1 MKRKISLSTT
11 VTLVL
16 LTMALTI
23 SLTMLLAMRHFNNQL
38 QSVGARQQMYNYVHD
53 VDQKVR
59 ACYPQLDETELRK
72 GIAQGYIAALNKQD
86 PYAAYYEPARYA
98 AEQLRLS
105 GKATNMGITLTLT
118 ADKKVV
124 VSRVQPNSDAAKQGV
139 KQGDVVTAVD
149 DVSVDSQK
157 WAELQTQ
164 LNTAKKMTIT
174 VQRGEETKSMS
185 LTAPAENESYVVRSV
200 QETVLGTVGYVRIY
214 AFYENTPEQF
224 RAAISALMEQ
234 GVTGLIFDLRGNA
247 GGSTAAVQEML
258 GYVMPVGAYGT
269 ITDVNG
275 TETKLSASVNNQL
288 SVSTVTIV
296 NSSTAGEA
304 ELFAG
309 VLQDGGFTTVVGQT
323 TAGKAKY
330 QEFFTI
336 EADYSAVKLTV
347 GTYGLMRSGS
357 WEGKGITPT
366 VEAKLPEEQA
376 AISQLLTPEEDAQ
389 VKVALEQ
396 ITDSGLPGTTPSVI
410 DPSVTDPTGTDGS
423 TAAVPSGSTTTTTAG
438 TSTTTKKP

>member
-38 QSVGARQQMYNYVHD
+38 QTVGVRQQMYNYVHD

-72 GIAQGYIAALNKQD
+72 GIAQGYISALNKQD
-86 PYAAYYEPARYA
+86 PYAAYYEPTRYA
-98 AEQLRLS
+98 SEQLRLS
-105 GKATNMGITLTLT
+105 GKANNMGITLTLT

-139 KQGDVVTAVD
+139 KQGDVVVKVD

-164 LNTAKKMTIT
+164 LNTAQKMTIT
-174 VQRGEETKSMS
+174 VQRGETTTAIP
-185 LTAPAENESYVVRSV
+185 LTAPVEGESYVVRSV
-200 QETVLGTVGYVRIY
+200 QESVIGTVGYVRIF

-224 RAAISALMEQ
+224 RAAVSSLMEQ
-234 GVTGLIFDLRGNA
+234 GVTGLVFDLRNNA
-247 GGSTAAVQEML
+247 GGSTDAVQEML
-258 GYVMPVGAYGT
+258 SYVMPVGAYGT

-275 TETKLSASVNNQL
+275 IETKLSASVNNQL
-288 SVSTVTIV
+288 GVSTVTIV

-304 ELFAG
+304 EFFAG
-309 VLQDGGFTTVVGQT
+309 VLQDAGFTTVVGQT

-330 QEFFTI
+330 QEFFVI

-347 GTYGLMRSGS
+347 GTYGLMKSGS
-357 WEGKGITPT
+357 WEGKGIVPT

-376 AISQLLTPEEDAQ
+376 AISQLLAPEEDAQ

-396 ITDSGLPGTTPSVI
+396 ITDSGLTTTPSTPA
-410 DPSVTDPTGTDGS
+410 DPSTTTTGAD
-423 TAAVPSGSTTTTTAG
+423 GSTTTTTTAA
-438 TSTTTKKP
+438 TTTTTKKP